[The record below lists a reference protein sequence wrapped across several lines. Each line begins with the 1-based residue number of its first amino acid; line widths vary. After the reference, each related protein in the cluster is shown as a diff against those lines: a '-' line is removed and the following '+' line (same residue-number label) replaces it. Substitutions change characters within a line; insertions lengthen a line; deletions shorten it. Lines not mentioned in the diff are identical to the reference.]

1 MPLSRK
7 TFNAQ
12 LAQFARLV
20 GKWEER
26 VAELEAKPDQSP
38 AGLRARAHAQNVLQ
52 QHIDCHAKFIQRYG
66 TGFGFHTAGDVVDSN
81 SEPPDEADDCDCLTA
96 SPNEVASAVWVYYG
110 LDDVELFPADLP
122 PTPPSNRPKK
132 KRKNSKSKKK

>member
-7 TFNAQ
+7 TFNAR

-38 AGLRARAHAQNVLQ
+38 AGLRARVHAQNVLQ
-52 QHIDCHAKFIQRYG
+52 EHIDSHAKFIQRYG
-66 TGFGFHTAGDVVDSN
+66 TRFGFHTADDVADSN
-81 SEPPDEADDCDCLTA
+81 SEPPNESGDCDCLTA
-96 SPNEVASAVWVYYG
+96 NPYEVASAVRVYYG
-110 LDDVELFPADLP
+110 MDDVKLFPADLP
-122 PTPPSNRPKK
+122 PAPPVNRLRKN
-132 KRKNSKSKKK
+132 RKNSKSKKK